1 MLNLNDLFSASL
13 TAAIAQM
20 VTDEVTKATA
30 PLMERIEKL
39 EFNIAEMDKT
49 LGRVDSE
56 DLNFNEAVGAV
67 IKAYDFNE
75 IINENVK
82 LEKAVESVLDTYEFS
97 GRNFSEAVKDA
108 MLDAIRG

>member
-1 MLNLNDLFSASL
+1 MFNLNDLFSASL

-39 EFNIAEMDKT
+39 ESDIAEMDKT
-49 LGRVDSE
+49 LGCVDSE
-56 DLNFNEAVGAV
+56 NPVFIEAVGTV
-67 IKAYDFNE
+67 IKEYDFTD
-75 IINENVK
+75 IIAIEH
-82 LEKAVESVLDTYEFS
+82 AVESVLDTYEFT

-108 MLDAIRG
+108 MLDAIRR